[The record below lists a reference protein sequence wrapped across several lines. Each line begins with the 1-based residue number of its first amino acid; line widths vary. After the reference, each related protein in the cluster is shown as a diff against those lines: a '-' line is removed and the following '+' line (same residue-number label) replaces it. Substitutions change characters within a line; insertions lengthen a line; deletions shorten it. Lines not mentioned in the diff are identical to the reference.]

1 MTPAILVLNAGSSSV
16 KFAVYAQTAALP
28 MLLRGGIAALGHA
41 PRLSVRSPGEAD
53 HNRLL
58 GHAPM
63 LPGAAGLVIFDEL
76 ARRGMTGAITAVGH
90 RIVHGGLH
98 CTQPTILTAAIID
111 QLTQLVPL
119 APLHQPA
126 NLEMVALAR
135 HHLPGAL
142 QVGAFDTAFH
152 ADRPHLDRLYAL
164 PRDLSDDGIVAY
176 GFHGLSYAHI
186 AAVLRARAGPRAG
199 GRTIVAHLGSGA
211 SLCAMNAGQSI
222 ATTMGFSALDGLVMS
237 TRCGALDPAIVLHLM
252 QQRQMS
258 AEAVHD
264 MLHNRS
270 GLLGVSQISGDMA
283 TLLQSADPRAAEAVA
298 LFVYR
303 AGRAIGS
310 LAAALGGLDTLV
322 FTAGIGENA
331 PHIRALICQ
340 SAAWL
345 GARMDAGLNRPGETV
360 ISAKGSGV
368 EILVIPAD
376 EERTV
381 AAGVLACMRQGPD
394 APPRVSDSCGPGA

>member
-28 MLLRGGIAALGHA
+28 VLLRGGIAALGHA
-41 PRLSVRSPGEAD
+41 PRLSVRSPIAAD
-53 HNRLL
+53 HDRPL

-63 LPGAAGLVIFDEL
+63 SPGAAGLVIFNEL

-90 RIVHGGLH
+90 RIVHGGLQF
-98 CTQPTILTAAIID
+98 TQPTILTASVID
-111 QLTQLVPL
+111 QLSQLAPL

-135 HHLPGAL
+135 HHLPAAL

-152 ADRPHLDRLYAL
+152 AGRPHLDRLYAL
-164 PRDLSDDGIVAY
+164 PRGLSDDGIVAY

-186 AAVLRARAGPRAG
+186 AAVLRARDGPRAG
-199 GRTIVAHLGSGA
+199 GRAIVAHLGSGA

-222 ATTMGFSALDGLVMS
+222 ATTMGFSALDGLMMS

-252 QQRQMS
+252 QQRQMT

-264 MLHNRS
+264 LLHNRS

-283 TLLQSADPRAAEAVA
+283 TLLQSDDPRAAEAVR
-298 LFVYR
+298 LFAYR

-331 PHIRALICQ
+331 PRIRALICE

-345 GARMDAGLNRPGETV
+345 GARMDTGSNALGETV

-376 EERTV
+376 EEHTV
-381 AAGVLACMRQGPD
+381 ATGVQSCVRSGPD
-394 APPRVSDSCGPGA
+394 TPPPAAEASGPGA

>member
-111 QLTQLVPL
+111 QLTQLAPL

-252 QQRQMS
+252 QQRQMT

-264 MLHNRS
+264 LLHNRS

-283 TLLQSADPRAAEAVA
+283 TLLQSADPRAAEAIA

-310 LAAALGGLDTLV
+310 LVAAMGGLDTLV
-322 FTAGIGENA
+322 FTAGIGEHA
-331 PHIRALICQ
+331 PRIRALICQ

-345 GARMDAGLNRPGETV
+345 GTRMDIGLNALGETV
-360 ISAKGSGV
+360 ISDRGAGV
-368 EILVIPAD
+368 KILVIPAD

-381 AAGVLACMRQGPD
+381 AAGVLACMQ
-394 APPRVSDSCGPGA
+394 